1 MRDLHC
7 SDFEF
12 KDAAAAGAG
21 LLIGA
26 GIGAG
31 LMYLFDPDRGRSRR
45 SRLEAQAGSLY
56 RRAEGKVHKLA
67 QDVANRAEGVAA
79 EAKHLLD
86 HDPVDAPKLVARVRS
101 KIGRV
106 IRKPHD
112 VAVLASD
119 GGTVTLSG
127 EVDAREG
134 GKLLAAVMSVA
145 GVKDVDNRLSLRPG
159 TEAGFAK
166 SASALA
172 SVAGGLITYAGI
184 RALKRAG

>member
-1 MRDLHC
+1 
-7 SDFEF
+7 
-12 KDAAAAGAG
+12 
-21 LLIGA
+21 
-26 GIGAG
+26 
-31 LMYLFDPDRGRSRR
+31 
-45 SRLEAQAGSLY
+45 
-56 RRAEGKVHKLA
+56 
-67 QDVANRAEGVAA
+67 
-79 EAKHLLD
+79 
-86 HDPVDAPKLVARVRS
+86 
-101 KIGRV
+101 V